1 MKREH
6 DVVAAADALRELD
19 RFDTIVDVR
28 SESEYAED
36 HLPGALN
43 CPVLTD
49 AERKEVGT
57 MDRQQSSF
65 EARRRGAALVSRNIA
80 RHLEERFADKPRDWH
95 PLVYCWRGGNRS
107 GAMTHIL
114 GRVGWRALQLE
125 GGYRAYRRAVMA
137 ELDALPLRLQF
148 QVICGPTGSGKSRLL
163 QQLAHH
169 AAQVLDLEALA
180 CHRGSVLGG
189 LPSQPQPGQKHFE
202 SRVWDTLRRCDPTRP
217 VFVESESR
225 KVGSLRLPDALL
237 ARMRESPCISLE
249 VPRAAR
255 VRLLRDEYA
264 HFERDPETLMSQLDC
279 LVELHGH
286 ERIAGWKAL
295 AQSQDWD
302 AMVEQLLLEH
312 YDPAYLKSITRNF
325 KQVAGARA
333 VVISSDAV
341 TAFAAAARELAA

>member
-19 RFDTIVDVR
+19 RFDTIIDVR

-36 HLPGALN
+36 HVPGALN
-43 CPVLTD
+43 CPVLSD

-80 RHLEERFADKPRDWH
+80 RHLEEHFADKPRDWH
-95 PLVYCWRGGNRS
+95 PLLYCWRGGNRS

-114 GRVGWRALQLE
+114 GRVGWRALQLD
-125 GGYRAYRRAVMA
+125 GGYRAYRRAVMV
-137 ELDALPLRLQF
+137 ELDALPQRLQF

-163 QQLAHH
+163 QQLVGHG
-169 AAQVLDLEALA
+169 AQVLDLEALA

-189 LPSQPQPGQKHFE
+189 FPLQPQPGQKHFE
-202 SRVWDTLRRCDPTRP
+202 TRLWDMLRRCDPARP

-225 KVGSLRLPDALL
+225 KVGSLRVPDALL
-237 ARMRESPCISLE
+237 ARMRESPCITLE

-255 VRLLRDEYA
+255 VRLLRDEYS
-264 HFERDPETLMSQLDC
+264 HFERDPDTLMSQLDC

-286 ERIAGWKAL
+286 ARIAGWKTL
-295 AQSQDWD
+295 AQSRDWD
-302 AMVEQLLLEH
+302 GMVELLLLEH

-325 KQVAGARA
+325 KQVASARVLA
-333 VVISSDAV
+333 ISSDAV
-341 TAFAAAARELAA
+341 TAFDAAARELAA